1 MMNEENSPT
10 TSSNLWQENISLL
23 KEAIN
28 HRGIETDIRI
38 DDNYLVVVLK
48 GSPQTSSA
56 ILTKELGDFINNL
69 NWSLAN
75 HDDHD
80 HSVTMVTLS
89 AQDVTNTHT
98 IWQIDFAIQP
108 ASINQVNHQ
117 PSNQSNILH
126 KFTGIAGNLNK
137 SVVDN
142 SQAVWGNLSNT
153 VKSAKNTVDTT
164 SKNILETVTNT
175 TKNVGEIATHTTENV
190 KNTMSTTG
198 QAIAESIDHTSKN
211 IGQTVADTTKVT
223 QAAILQTTT
232 EAGKL
237 VKEVPGHI
245 GNTINFINKNS
256 LSQNPFLKKLM
267 GNIKVDWL
275 LDLINQVDV
284 VSAQNAVNNLK
295 EAHPTETPRQIA
307 HRIILEK
314 AAYLA
319 SMGLVTSLV
328 PGLSAALLTADLA
341 ATTAIYAETIYQIA
355 GAYGLPLQDPARK
368 GEILAVFGLTL
379 GSNYAIKSGVGL
391 LRNIPLA
398 GAVIGAGSNAALLY
412 SLGYVA
418 CNFYEAQVQ
427 PQNLEAGL
435 EEIEVAG
442 EMFLQGAIAQEIITD
457 QILVHVY
464 LAGNPG
470 KTWQS
475 VLSELEYLAL
485 SPASLQVLE
494 TLPELTPVEILL
506 EQIQGDFAF
515 ALMAK
520 CRAIAESDGVITPEE
535 QQLLSLIQSKLKN
548 HQIKN
553 NWAEDLVKGA
563 GKGLLDTFIDA
574 KVSHSLLTTLTD
586 IINGKKVANY
596 DDLKEVLEQVDQM
609 SGVDFEEFLAYLF
622 RKKGYTVQMTPRTN
636 DYGADLIISKYGKKT
651 IVQAKRYASKLNNSP
666 IQEAYTAIQHYQADD
681 AMVIT
686 NNYFTANAQ
695 NLAQSNQVKLYD
707 RDGLI
712 KLIMDV
718 QKK

>member
-1 MMNEENSPT
+1 MNEENLPT
-10 TSSNLWQENISLL
+10 ISSNLWQENISLL
-23 KEAIN
+23 KEEIN

-48 GSPQTSSA
+48 SSPAIPSA
-56 ILTKELGDFINNL
+56 ILVKELGNFINNL
-69 NWSLAN
+69 NWSSAN
-75 HDDHD
+75 QNDHD
-80 HSVTMVTLS
+80 HSVEMVTLS

-98 IWQIDFAIQP
+98 IWQIDFAIDP
-108 ASINQVNHQ
+108 PSINQSDHQ
-117 PSNQSNILH
+117 LNRTEINNQSDHQSNIWG
-126 KFTGIAGNLNK
+126 KFTNIA
-137 SVVDN
+137 
-142 SQAVWGNLSNT
+142 SNF
-153 VKSAKNTVDTT
+153 N
-164 SKNILETVTNT
+164 
-175 TKNVGEIATHTTENV
+175 KNVGDLANQTTEVV

-198 QAIAESIDHTSKN
+198 QAIAETIDHTSKN
-211 IGQTVADTTKVT
+211 LGQTVADTSKVT
-223 QAAILQTTT
+223 QQVTQAVITQTTT
-232 EAGKL
+232 EVGKL
-237 VKEVPGHI
+237 VKEVPSHV
-245 GNTINFINKNS
+245 GNTIDFINKNS
-256 LSQNPFLKKLM
+256 LNQNPFLKKFM

-275 LDLINQVDV
+275 LNLINQVDI

-314 AAYLA
+314 ATYLA
-319 SMGLVTSLV
+319 TMGLVTSLV

-379 GSNYAIKSGVGL
+379 GSNYAIKAGVGL
-391 LRNIPLA
+391 FRNIPLA

-442 EMFLQGAIAQEIITD
+442 EMFLQGAIAQEIVTD

-475 VLSELEYLAL
+475 VLPELAYLAL
-485 SPASLQVLE
+485 SPASLRVLE

-520 CRAIAESDGVITPEE
+520 CRAIVESDGVITPEE
-535 QQLLSLIQSKLKN
+535 QQLLSLIQSKLN
-548 HQIKN
+548 DHQIKN
-553 NWAEDLVKGA
+553 NWAEDLVKGV
-563 GKGLLDTFIDA
+563 GKGLLDSFIDT
-574 KVSHSLLTTLTD
+574 KVSHGLLATLTD
-586 IINGKKVANY
+586 IINGKKAANY
-596 DDLKEVLEQVDQM
+596 DDIKEVLGQVDQM
-609 SGVDFEEFLAYLF
+609 SGEDFEQFLADLF
-622 RKKGYTVQMTPRTN
+622 RKKGYTVEMTPRTN
-636 DYGADLIISKYGKKT
+636 DYGADLIISKYGKQT
-651 IVQAKRYASKLNNSP
+651 IVQAKRYASKLSNSP
-666 IQEAYTAIQHYQADD
+666 IQEAYAAIKHYQADD

-695 NLAQSNQVKLYD
+695 NLARSNQVKLYD

-712 KLIMDV
+712 QLIMDV
-718 QKK
+718 QKNS

>member
-1 MMNEENSPT
+1 ENVKNTMST
-10 TSSNLWQENISLL
+10 TSQ
-23 KEAIN
+23 AI
-28 HRGIETDIRI
+28 
-38 DDNYLVVVLK
+38 
-48 GSPQTSSA
+48 A
-56 ILTKELGDFINNL
+56 
-69 NWSLAN
+69 
-75 HDDHD
+75 
-80 HSVTMVTLS
+80 
-89 AQDVTNTHT
+89 
-98 IWQIDFAIQP
+98 
-108 ASINQVNHQ
+108 
-117 PSNQSNILH
+117 
-126 KFTGIAGNLNK
+126 
-137 SVVDN
+137 
-142 SQAVWGNLSNT
+142 
-153 VKSAKNTVDTT
+153 
-164 SKNILETVTNT
+164 ETVNNT
-175 TKNVGEIATHTTENV
+175 TKNVGGIASYTTENV
-190 KNTMSTTG
+190 KNTMSTTS
-198 QAIAESIDHTSKN
+198 QAIAETIDHTSKN
-211 IGQTVADTTKVT
+211 LGQTLADTTKVT
-223 QAAILQTTT
+223 KAIITQTTT

-237 VKEVPGHI
+237 VKQVPGHV

-275 LDLINQVDV
+275 LNLINQVDI

-295 EAHPTETPRQIA
+295 EAYPTETPRQIA

-314 AAYLA
+314 AAYLGT
-319 SMGLVTSLV
+319 MGLVTSLV

-341 ATTAIYAETIYQIA
+341 VTTAIYAETIYQIA
-355 GAYGLPLQDPARK
+355 GAYGLPLQDPTRK

-379 GSNYAIKSGVGL
+379 GSNYAIKAGVGL

-398 GAVIGAGSNAALLY
+398 GAVIGAASNAALLY

-435 EEIEVAG
+435 EEIEATG

-475 VLSELEYLAL
+475 VSSELAYLAL

-494 TLPELTPVEILL
+494 TLPEITPIEILL

-535 QQLLSLIQSKLKN
+535 QQLLSLIQSKLN
-548 HQIKN
+548 NYQIKN

-574 KVSHSLLTTLTD
+574 KVSHSLLATLTD

-596 DDLKEVLEQVDQM
+596 DDLQEVLGQVDQM
-609 SGVDFEEFLAYLF
+609 SGVDFEQFLADLF

-636 DYGADLIISKYGKKT
+636 DYGADLIISKFGKKT
-651 IVQAKRYASKLNNSP
+651 IVQAKRYSSKLNNSP
-666 IQEAYTAIQHYQADD
+666 IQEAHTAINHYQADN

-695 NLAQSNQVKLYD
+695 NLAQSNQVKL
-707 RDGLI
+707 
-712 KLIMDV
+712 
-718 QKK
+718 